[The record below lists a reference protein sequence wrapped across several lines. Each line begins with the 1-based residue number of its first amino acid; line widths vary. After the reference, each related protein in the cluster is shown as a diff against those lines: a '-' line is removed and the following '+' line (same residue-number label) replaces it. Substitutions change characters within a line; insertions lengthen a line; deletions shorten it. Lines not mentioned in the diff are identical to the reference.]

1 MKISNLGILKYLLLL
16 ITLFGIYGQSQAQG
30 LPDSEHRDKVI
41 YACTACHGLDNIFTP
56 SNKMSADDW
65 EFYVYEMVARGAPV
79 KPEDMQD
86 IIDYLADN
94 FSTK

>member
-1 MKISNLGILKYLLLL
+1 MKFSSLGIFKHLLMF
-16 ITLFGIYGQSQAQG
+16 IALFGLYGQSQAQG
-30 LPDSEHRDKVI
+30 FPESEHRDKVI
-41 YACTACHGLDNIFTP
+41 MACSACHGLDNILSP

>member
-1 MKISNLGILKYLLLL
+1 MKFLYTVFFRFTFIFIA
-16 ITLFGIYGQSQAQG
+16 LFSLHGQAQAQG
-30 LPDSEHRDKVI
+30 FPESEHRDKVI
-41 YACTACHGLDNIFTP
+41 MACSACHGLDNILSP

>member
-1 MKISNLGILKYLLLL
+1 MKFVQSKIFNYLFLL
-16 ITLFGIYGQSQAQG
+16 ITLTGYFGQSYAQG
-30 LPDSEHRDKVI
+30 LPEGEHRDKVI
-41 YACTACHGLDNIFTP
+41 MACTACHGLDNIFSP
-56 SNKMSADDW
+56 YNEMSADDW

>member
-1 MKISNLGILKYLLLL
+1 MKFLNAVFFKFTFIFIV
-16 ITLFGIYGQSQAQG
+16 LFSLHGQSQAQG
-30 LPDSEHRDKVI
+30 FPESEHRDKVI
-41 YACTACHGLDNIFTP
+41 MACSACHGLDNILSP